1 MLVIR
6 SSQVKLQNFQHQPM
20 ESEAVQSN
28 DLHEYDTIDNVAIT
42 RSNNVENNKEEEI
55 SFTPCQAYETHK
67 FPDSDATKASNLS
80 KMKPMDSTN
89 SRVHGREINQSYEG
103 VTDHV
108 DRNVED
114 AYEIIQSSM

>member
-1 MLVIR
+1 M
-6 SSQVKLQNFQHQPM
+6 K
-20 ESEAVQSN
+20 SEAVQSN

-42 RSNNVENNKEEEI
+42 RSNNVENNKEEI

-67 FPDSDATKASNLS
+67 FPDRDATKASNLS

-89 SRVHGREINQSYEG
+89 SRVHGREINHSYEG

-108 DRNVED
+108 TET
-114 AYEIIQSSM
+114 

>member
-1 MLVIR
+1 
-6 SSQVKLQNFQHQPM
+6 M

-28 DLHEYDTIDNVAIT
+28 DHEYGTINNVEIT
-42 RSNNVENNKEEEI
+42 RSNVECNKEEEF

-80 KMKPMDSTN
+80 KMKPMVNTN
-89 SRVHGREINQSYEG
+89 SGVHGRETNQSCEG

-108 DRNVED
+108 DRNLED
-114 AYEIIQSSM
+114 IYNGIILCDIIV

>member
-1 MLVIR
+1 MFVSR
-6 SSQVKLQNFQHQPM
+6 SSHVKLQNFQHQPM

-42 RSNNVENNKEEEI
+42 RSNNVENNKEEDI
-55 SFTPCQAYETHK
+55 SFTPCQAYEAHK
-67 FPDSDATKASNLS
+67 FPDIDATKASNLS
-80 KMKPMDSTN
+80 KMKPMDSTH

-114 AYEIIQSSM
+114 AYSVHN